1 MISKNGSQSMEDKNT
16 RQKLIDAAYE
26 EIYSKGYQ
34 GASLNDILN
43 NAGVHKGSMYY
54 FFSSK
59 KELAIASITEKISIR
74 FLERYGFL
82 ATEDKGVLKKL
93 ISVLKDTSL
102 RDFNRGCP
110 LLNLVQ
116 EMSNLDSDFD
126 VALRA
131 VYSEFKTILKSVL
144 DRAVEVKE
152 LKPCDT
158 MRLAS
163 FIIIVIEG
171 AIFAAKASGD
181 PQEYLSAIEELST
194 LIDSLSFWR

>member
-1 MISKNGSQSMEDKNT
+1 MQDRNT

-43 NAGVHKGSMYY
+43 IAGVHKGSMYY

-59 KELAIASITEKISIR
+59 KELAIASIAEKMSAR
-74 FLERYGFL
+74 FADRYGFL
-82 ATEDKGVLKKL
+82 ASEEKGVLKHL
-93 ISVLKDTSL
+93 MSVLKDTSL
-102 RDFNRGCP
+102 RDFERGCP

-116 EMSNLDSDFD
+116 EMSNLDQDFA
-126 VALRA
+126 VALKD
-131 VYSEFKTILKSVL
+131 VYAEFKNVLKSVL
-144 DRAVEVKE
+144 DRAIELKE

-171 AIFAAKASGD
+171 AIFAAKASGNEK
-181 PQEYLSAIEELST
+181 EYVSAIEELST
-194 LIDSLSFWR
+194 LVDSLSYWR

>member
-1 MISKNGSQSMEDKNT
+1 MQDRNT

-43 NAGVHKGSMYY
+43 IAGVHKGSMYY

-59 KELAIASITEKISIR
+59 KELAIASIAEKMSAR
-74 FLERYGFL
+74 FADRYGFL
-82 ATEDKGVLKKL
+82 ASEEKGVLKHL
-93 ISVLKDTSL
+93 MSVLKDTSL
-102 RDFNRGCP
+102 RDFERGCP

-116 EMSNLDSDFD
+116 EMSNLDQDFA
-126 VALRA
+126 VALKD
-131 VYSEFKTILKSVL
+131 VYAEFKNVLKSVL
-144 DRAVEVKE
+144 DRAIELKE

-181 PQEYLSAIEELST
+181 EKEYVSAIEELST
-194 LIDSLSFWR
+194 LVDSLSYWR

>member
-1 MISKNGSQSMEDKNT
+1 MQNKGT
-16 RQKLIDAAYE
+16 RQRLIDEAYE

-34 GASLNDILN
+34 GASLNDILK

-59 KELAIASITEKISIR
+59 KELAIASITEKMSAR
-74 FLERYGFL
+74 FEERYGL
-82 ATEDKGVLKKL
+82 LVSKGEGVLQKL
-93 ISVLKDTSL
+93 ISTLKDTSL
-102 RDFNRGCP
+102 RDFSRGCP

-116 EMSNLDSDFD
+116 EMSNLDIDFD
-126 VALRA
+126 MALKA
-131 VYSEFKTILKSVL
+131 VYVQFKTVVKSVL
-144 DRAVEVKE
+144 DRAIELRE

-163 FIIIVIEG
+163 FIIIVVEG

-181 PQEYLSAIEELST
+181 EKEYISAIEELSV
-194 LIDSLSFWR
+194 LISSLSTKR

>member
-1 MISKNGSQSMEDKNT
+1 MQDRNT

-43 NAGVHKGSMYY
+43 IAGVHKGSMYY

-59 KELAIASITEKISIR
+59 KELAIASITEKMSVR
-74 FLERYGFL
+74 FADRYGFL
-82 ATEDKGVLKKL
+82 ASEEKGVLKHL
-93 ISVLKDTSL
+93 MSVLKDTSL
-102 RDFNRGCP
+102 RDFERGCP

-116 EMSNLDSDFD
+116 EMSNLDQDFA
-126 VALRA
+126 VALKD
-131 VYSEFKTILKSVL
+131 VYAEFKNVLKSVL
-144 DRAVEVKE
+144 DRAIELKE

-181 PQEYLSAIEELST
+181 EKEYVSAIEELST
-194 LIDSLSFWR
+194 LVDSLSYWR

>member
-1 MISKNGSQSMEDKNT
+1 MQNKDT
-16 RQKLIDAAYE
+16 RQKLIDVAYE

-34 GASLNDILN
+34 GASLNDILK

-54 FFSSK
+54 FFASK
-59 KELAIASITEKISIR
+59 KELAIASITEKMSVR
-74 FLERYGFL
+74 FEEKYGL
-82 ATEDKGVLKKL
+82 LVLNDDGVLKKL
-93 ISVLKDTSL
+93 ISTLKDTSI

-116 EMSNLDSDFD
+116 EMSNLDKDFD
-126 VALRA
+126 LALKA
-131 VYSEFKTILKSVL
+131 VYAKFKAVLKSVL
-144 DRAVEVKE
+144 DKAVELRE

-163 FIIIVIEG
+163 FIIIVVEG

-181 PQEYLSAIEELST
+181 ENEYVSAIEELSV
-194 LIDSLSFWR
+194 LISSLSTKR